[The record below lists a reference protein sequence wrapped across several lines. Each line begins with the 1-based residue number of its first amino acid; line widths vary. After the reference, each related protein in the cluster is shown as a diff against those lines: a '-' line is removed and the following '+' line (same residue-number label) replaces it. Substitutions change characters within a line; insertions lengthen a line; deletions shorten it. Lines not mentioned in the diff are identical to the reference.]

1 MNKSRKLSLLLAVGL
16 ATRALFG
23 SGLASSE
30 VVVSVVDQQLAF
42 VDRGKVITRYPIS
55 TSKFGI
61 GDSTGSYRTPLGT
74 LFVSAKFGDRLP
86 AGAVIKNRVSTGETI
101 QANTPGR
108 DAIVSRVVWLRGME
122 DQNSGA
128 HARCIYIHGTPEE
141 GRIGKPASFGCIRMR
156 SRDIIQLYDRLH
168 IGMHVIIALRPL
180 NELTPPEQ
188 PSVLARSD

>member
-108 DAIVSRVVWLRGME
+108 DAIVSRVV
-122 DQNSGA
+122 
-128 HARCIYIHGTPEE
+128 
-141 GRIGKPASFGCIRMR
+141 
-156 SRDIIQLYDRLH
+156 
-168 IGMHVIIALRPL
+168 
-180 NELTPPEQ
+180 
-188 PSVLARSD
+188 